1 MQIFSFLYHVG
12 TISGSAGAKEKWGF
26 PDRPALVKKKHYLE
40 TAAEFLGTGDG
51 GIRPEKVLRKI
62 LNSFS

>member
-26 PDRPALVKKKHYLE
+26 PDRPALVKKSTTWKLLQNFWE
-40 TAAEFLGTGDG
+40 LVMVESGLKKCS
-51 GIRPEKVLRKI
+51 EKC
-62 LNSFS
+62 